1 MAFSFDTSGYKNDN
15 ELVNDIEN
23 LARYGMIDKI
33 TGEYIFLKCMN
44 CNGPLFGHIHAEEDC
59 ERKTRT
65 KKFKDNE
72 SEMLMDHFR
81 NLTCFKYK
89 MLSLDTRKSQTYCD
103 ACDRSMANRL
113 ELIMHMESTHKT
125 KMIGCGTNG
134 TGNPVSSESDLRSV
148 LTQQTDILAKLM
160 EISSV
165 TSTTPTTTQITK
177 AKTPPIWVGQSFERF
192 RLEIED
198 WSRNNKDSEYN
209 KYNDLIE
216 SLKKNDRIR
225 EYVITVVIDRTDDQN
240 LKKVQAVLN
249 VLAEKYEKTKAEK
262 CNDIMRRL

>member
-1 MAFSFDTSGYKNDN
+1 
-15 ELVNDIEN
+15 
-23 LARYGMIDKI
+23 
-33 TGEYIFLKCMN
+33 
-44 CNGPLFGHIHAEEDC
+44 
-59 ERKTRT
+59 
-65 KKFKDNE
+65 
-72 SEMLMDHFR
+72 
-81 NLTCFKYK
+81 
-89 MLSLDTRKSQTYCD
+89 
-103 ACDRSMANRL
+103 
-113 ELIMHMESTHKT
+113 
-125 KMIGCGTNG
+125 
-134 TGNPVSSESDLRSV
+134 
-148 LTQQTDILAKLM
+148 M

-262 CNDIMRRL
+262 CNDIMERIVSFSTEKSESCEKFLLGTLLLAFLPLFPTFHP